1 MGFSF
6 LVPLSIFY
14 FDGIH
19 ENIQE
24 QGQWLSDGRSGL
36 KPRYYHSYNEES
48 IQEFEKTF
56 EKESQILK
64 TIGSRLIGIFL
75 VAIVC
80 CSAMLYLIRKKRF
93 KYTEYVPLIM
103 SISTVAV
110 AFFVRSFYDN
120 LFTLDASVY
129 NDGYLEFISA
139 GFIIISIFF
148 TGFLVRNKEKRNNGH
163 RKVQVIVLFT
173 LGTFFLLSYL
183 IMLTLALD
191 STWV

>member
-6 LVPLSIFY
+6 LIPLSIFY
-14 FDGIH
+14 FDGVH
-19 ENIQE
+19 KNIQE

-48 IQEFEKTF
+48 IQAFEKTF
-56 EKESQILK
+56 EKESQILE
-64 TIGSRLIGIFL
+64 TIRPRLIGAFL
-75 VAIVC
+75 IAIVC
-80 CSAMLYLIRKKRF
+80 CSAMLFLTRKKRL
-93 KYTEYVPLIM
+93 KYMEYVPLTM
-103 SISTVAV
+103 SILIAFV
-110 AFFVRSFYDN
+110 AFFLTNFYDQ

-139 GFIIISIFF
+139 GFIIISIFV

-173 LGTFFLLSYL
+173 LGTFFLLAYL
-183 IMLTLALD
+183 IMLALALD